1 MTLLTKSQS
10 NIYKNNQTEIEN
22 ELLRQI
28 MYMKHEENEAIN
40 YNEHCNNIDLNK
52 LSTIREEDSKFKH
65 LQASSDI
72 NHEQSKDT
80 HSYHYRDLKLDAINQ
95 ADHTK

>member
-28 MYMKHEENEAIN
+28 MCMKHLELENEAIN

-65 LQASSDI
+65 LYASSDI
-72 NHEQSKDT
+72 NHE
-80 HSYHYRDLKLDAINQ
+80 
-95 ADHTK
+95 